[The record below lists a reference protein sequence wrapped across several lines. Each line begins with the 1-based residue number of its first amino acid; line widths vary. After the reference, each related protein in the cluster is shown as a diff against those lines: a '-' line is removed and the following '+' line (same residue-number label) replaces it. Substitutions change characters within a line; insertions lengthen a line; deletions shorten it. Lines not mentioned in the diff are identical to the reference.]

1 MPPVIDKERCSR
13 CGLCV
18 ESCSEDVFCG
28 SGDKE
33 TPVVA
38 YPEECWHCN
47 SCVLACPLDGAIRLR
62 IPLPMMV
69 CYK

>member
-18 ESCSEDVFCG
+18 ESCSEDVFFG
-28 SGDKE
+28 TGDKE

-47 SCVLACPLDGAIRLR
+47 SCVLACPLDGVIRLR